1 MIGHAD
7 LGAGVMTGSRVSI
20 PSGKRQH
27 FGAQGD
33 VVTETRYDRV
43 GIGARCWVG
52 EGAIVLADVGADS
65 IVAAGAVVVKPIP
78 ASCLAGGNPAQI
90 LRSPP

>member
-1 MIGHAD
+1 M
-7 LGAGVMTGSRVSI
+7 
-20 PSGKRQH
+20 
-27 FGAQGD
+27 
-33 VVTETRYDRV
+33 VTETRYDRV
-43 GIGARCWVG
+43 SIGARCWVG

-78 ASCLAGGNPAQI
+78 AACLAGGNPAQV